1 MKHAKKLLKRL
12 LYPPVWVWLTVVP
25 AAFFALLYLFLKGK
39 NDSPVAYGIYALSAY
54 ALTVLLAAMPKVWR
68 RLKAAFFSSRWVR
81 RFISSEVGKRYLS
94 DRFYRASIS
103 ILQGMTVNF
112 LYVLFRLVTG
122 VYYHSPWFL
131 SMAAYH
137 LVLGC
142 LRAYLFFGYRRRSPD
157 RERRCYRNTAWM
169 LFLLNLPM
177 GGMMVL
183 MVLTDS
189 GFSYPGY
196 VIYLSAMYTFY
207 IWGMAVA
214 NVFRFRKMGSPILSA
229 AKILN
234 FVAAMMSVLGLQTAM
249 LTQFS
254 PQEQT
259 FRTTMNA
266 ITGGVVYGSVIVIAL
281 GMLRHSRRQTGEET
295 DAHE

>member
-1 MKHAKKLLKRL
+1 MKHAEKLLKRL
-12 LYPPVWVWLTVVP
+12 LYPPIWVWLTVVP
-25 AAFFALLYLFLKGK
+25 AAFSALLFVFLRQE
-39 NDSPVAYGIYALSAY
+39 NDHILAYGIYGLSAY
-54 ALTVLLAAMPKVWR
+54 ALAVIAAAMPGLWR
-68 RLKAAFFSSRWVR
+68 KGRAAFVNSKWVR
-81 RFISSEVGKRYLS
+81 RLTGSKLGSRYLS
-94 DRFYRASIS
+94 DRYFRASVS
-103 ILQGMTVNF
+103 LLQGMAVNF

-122 VYYHSPWFL
+122 IYYHSAWFL

-142 LRAYLFFGYRRRSPD
+142 LRAYLFLGYRRRSPA
-157 RERRCYRNTAWM
+157 RERRCYRRAAWL

-196 VIYLSAMYTFY
+196 VIYLSAIYTFY
-207 IWGMAVA
+207 ICGMAVA

-249 LTQFS
+249 IAQFS
-254 PQEQT
+254 PQDNA

-266 ITGGVVYGSVIVIAL
+266 ITGGAVYASVIVIAAL
-281 GMLRHSRRQTGEET
+281 MLHRSKTQQEKEEKSC
-295 DAHE
+295 E

>member
-1 MKHAKKLLKRL
+1 MKHAEKLLKRL
-12 LYPPVWVWLTVVP
+12 LYPPTWVWLTVVP
-25 AAFFALLYLFLKGK
+25 AAFSALFFVFLKQK
-39 NDSPVAYGIYALSAY
+39 NESPVAYGIYGLSAY
-54 ALTVLLAAMPKVWR
+54 ALTALVAAMPGVWKKGR
-68 RLKAAFFSSRWVR
+68 AAFVNSRWVQHLTG
-81 RFISSEVGKRYLS
+81 SKLGSRYLS
-94 DRFYRASIS
+94 DRYFRASVS
-103 ILQGMTVNF
+103 LLQGMAVNF

-122 VYYHSPWFL
+122 IYYHSAWFL

-142 LRAYLFFGYRRRSPD
+142 LRAYLFFGYRRRSPA
-157 RERRCYRNTAWM
+157 RERRCYRRAAWF

-177 GGMMVL
+177 GGMIVL

-249 LTQFS
+249 IAQFS
-254 PQEQT
+254 PQDNA
-259 FRTTMNA
+259 FRTIMNA
-266 ITGGVVYGSVIVIAL
+266 ITGGIVYASVIVIAIL
-281 GMLRHSRRQTGEET
+281 MLHHGKKQQEKEEN
-295 DAHE
+295 ACE